1 MTTEQKIIRA
11 KVGLLELAKQLGNVE
26 LLHIQPL
33 AFSSKW
39 DEGPT
44 QAPRRGPRP
53 LRQHPHRHQ
62 HPCEQLLFCA
72 SVTRL
77 THLCRFR
84 P

>member
-11 KVGLLELAKQLGNVE
+11 KVGLLELAK
-26 LLHIQPL
+26 PL